1 MLSSVEQAFVGR
13 EEIRAPLKT
22 PTWEAKSEGALVN
35 LLLKTNGQKRLCR
48 NYRPLSDLLY
58 VSKLTERS
66 ASDQLL
72 GHLSFKGLFFFFFS
86 LSLRTGKYYS
96 IETVLLMV
104 KNDIKIN
111 KNKFVS
117 PCWFP

>member
-22 PTWEAKSEGALVN
+22 PAWEAKSEGALLN

-48 NYRPLSDLLY
+48 NYRPLSDLLH

-104 KNDIKIN
+104 KNDI
-111 KNKFVS
+111 
-117 PCWFP
+117 